1 VTISC
6 RGAIYTA
13 GFLAPVLFTAPVA
26 AQQWYQDVTVAAGI
40 QAPLQQNKPAGGIGV
55 GDFDRDGWPD
65 LLLTGYIEPNRL
77 YFNDGNGG
85 FAERAEVSAT
95 LNFPGSRCTGV
106 AVADY
111 DNDGWPD
118 AYLVCNGDNR
128 LLRNL
133 SGTGFIDVT
142 PSELNHPERSEA
154 AVWADFN
161 EDGVLDLVIAAHPRS
176 SPYDPTDPNNYDRIL
191 LSQPGGGW
199 VDIAP
204 NISIDVPLAATLGLA
219 AADIDLDGRM
229 DLYFANDRHD
239 GNTLLL
245 NRGPGCGGWCFE
257 DVSVATGADRAAYS
271 MGIAISDYDRD
282 GDIDLYYSSMDEQ
295 ILLVN
300 DTGGPGLPSFYEDQ
314 QGQGVDS
321 PAIGWGVVF
330 LDADND
336 GLDDLFLGIAGPSG
350 ANQDQLFQQ
359 LPGGGFIA
367 QGQNS
372 GLHHLLPTE
381 AAARID
387 YDRDGRVDLVLGHS
401 SFEYRLYRNVTNTE
415 NRWIGI
421 ELVGSDPINLDAIG
435 TRVEV
440 ITSDGTSRQG
450 ERRAGESRG
459 ATHDYA
465 LHFGLAH
472 HNRADITVHW
482 PDGRTTEHPGLAA
495 NRYHPLYHP
504 NGDPVFADDFEPPV
518 P

>member
-1 VTISC
+1 MNQAV
-6 RGAIYTA
+6 RLTA
-13 GFLAPVLFTAPVA
+13 AVAALAAAVPVA
-26 AQQWYQDVTVAAGI
+26 AQSSAQPWYQDVTTAAGI
-40 QAPLQQNKPAGGIGV
+40 QAPLLQDKPAGGIGV

-65 LLLTGYIEPNRL
+65 LFLTGYFEPNRL
-77 YFNDGNGG
+77 YFNDRTGG
-85 FAERAEVSAT
+85 FVERPDASAT
-95 LNFPGSRCTGV
+95 IALPGSRCTGV

-118 AYLVCNGDNR
+118 IYLVCNGDNR

-133 SGTGFIDVT
+133 AGTGFADVT
-142 PSELNHPERSEA
+142 PPELNHPERSEG

-161 EDGVLDLVIAAHPRS
+161 EDGVLDLVIAAHPRAL
-176 SPYDPTDPNNYDRIL
+176 PYDPNDPTNYDRIL

-204 NISIDVPLAATLGLA
+204 NLAIEVPLAATLGLA

-257 DVSVATGADRAAYS
+257 DVSMITGADRAAYS

-300 DTGGPGLPSFYEDQ
+300 DAGGPGLPEYCEDQ
-314 QGQGVDS
+314 QNQGVNS
-321 PAIGWGVVF
+321 PAIGWGVIF

-336 GLDDLFLGIAGPSG
+336 GLDDLFLGIGGPSG
-350 ANQDQLFQQ
+350 SNQDQLFHQQ
-359 LPGGGFIA
+359 STGGFA
-367 QGQNS
+367 ALGPGS

-381 AAARID
+381 AAARVD

-401 SFEYRLYRNVTNTE
+401 NLEYRLYRNVTTTDHG
-415 NRWIGI
+415 WIGI
-421 ELVGSDPINLDAIG
+421 ELVGSPPVNRDAIG
-435 TRVEV
+435 SRVEV
-440 ITSDGTSRQG
+440 VTVDGRTRLG

-459 ATHDYA
+459 ASHDYA
-465 LHFGLAH
+465 LHFGLGSH
-472 HNRADITVHW
+472 HRADVTVRW
-482 PDGRTTEHPGLAA
+482 PDGRSSHYPALAA
-495 NRYHPLYHP
+495 GRYHRLYHP
-504 NGDPVFADDFEPPV
+504 NGDPLFSDSFEPGER
-518 P
+518 